1 MPIKFHEGSKTFHI
15 YNKHLS
21 YITCIMENGQ
31 MENLYYGKAIRDKE
45 DFSYLHEEIMRSL
58 MAVCVPEPGL
68 LSMQYTK
75 QEYPVYGTGDYRNPA
90 LTVRQ
95 ENGSEIVD
103 FKYVSHEIY
112 GGKKKLAG
120 LPATYTENEEEAT
133 SLDITLHDSVMD
145 TDLVLTYSVYEDYP
159 VVTRSARLVQ
169 KGDQKIRLENVMSVA
184 VEFPDMDYE
193 MIHLSG
199 AWARERYVKTR
210 KLEMGI
216 QAVQSLAGTG
226 SSSEQNPFIALKR
239 PHTTE
244 DTGEVFGF
252 SFVYSGNF
260 LAQVEVSTY
269 EMTRVMMGINPQGF
283 SWELSKDEEFQTP
296 EVVMVYSDK
305 GLNKMSQTY
314 HRLYRKRLMHGEWRD
329 KARPIL
335 LNNWEATYFDFN
347 EEKILTIAKK
357 AKEAGVELFVLDDG
371 WFGARNDD
379 YRGLGDWY
387 VNLEKLPDGISGLSR
402 KVEELGL
409 KFGLWV
415 ELEMVN
421 KDSDLYRAHPD
432 WIISAP
438 NRFESHAR
446 HQNVLDFSRKEVV
459 DYIYE
464 MIAKVIRESSISYI
478 KWDMNRYMSEPYSK
492 GSAPCE
498 QGKVMHKYILGVYD
512 LYTRLTTEFPH
523 ILFESCASGGARFD
537 PAMLYFAP
545 QTWCSDD
552 TDASERTKIQYGTS
566 YVYPIVSMGSHVSA
580 VPNHQ
585 MHRITPIET
594 RANVAY
600 FGTFG
605 YELDL
610 NLLSDAEIETVK
622 KQIAFMKEHR
632 ELIQMD
638 GDFYRLL
645 SPFEG
650 NETAWMVVSS
660 DKTQAVAAF
669 YQRLN
674 KVNASWLRLKLDGLD
689 ANTKYE
695 VSCDMAPVASYDAKI
710 AEAYGHKTEEDSVKT
725 YQAYGDELMSAG
737 IPIDREEL
745 NKKGGDFASLLYTL
759 KKVDE

>member
-68 LSMQYTK
+68 LSMQYIK

-169 KGDQKIRLENVMSVA
+169 KGDQKIRLENVMSAA

-283 SWELSKDEEFQTP
+283 SWELSRDEEFQTP

-305 GLNKMSQTY
+305 GLNGMSQAY
-314 HRLYRKRLMHGEWRD
+314 HRLYRDRLMRGKWRNH
-329 KARPIL
+329 ARPIL
-335 LNNWEATYFDFN
+335 LNNWEATYFDFD
-347 EEKILTIAKK
+347 EEKILNIAKK
-357 AKEAGVELFVLDDG
+357 PK
-371 WFGARNDD
+371 R
-379 YRGLGDWY
+379 LG
-387 VNLEKLPDGISGLSR
+387 
-402 KVEELGL
+402 
-409 KFGLWV
+409 
-415 ELEMVN
+415 
-421 KDSDLYRAHPD
+421 
-432 WIISAP
+432 
-438 NRFESHAR
+438 
-446 HQNVLDFSRKEVV
+446 
-459 DYIYE
+459 
-464 MIAKVIRESSISYI
+464 
-478 KWDMNRYMSEPYSK
+478 
-492 GSAPCE
+492 
-498 QGKVMHKYILGVYD
+498 
-512 LYTRLTTEFPH
+512 
-523 ILFESCASGGARFD
+523 
-537 PAMLYFAP
+537 
-545 QTWCSDD
+545 
-552 TDASERTKIQYGTS
+552 
-566 YVYPIVSMGSHVSA
+566 
-580 VPNHQ
+580 
-585 MHRITPIET
+585 
-594 RANVAY
+594 
-600 FGTFG
+600 
-605 YELDL
+605 
-610 NLLSDAEIETVK
+610 
-622 KQIAFMKEHR
+622 
-632 ELIQMD
+632 
-638 GDFYRLL
+638 
-645 SPFEG
+645 
-650 NETAWMVVSS
+650 
-660 DKTQAVAAF
+660 
-669 YQRLN
+669 
-674 KVNASWLRLKLDGLD
+674 
-689 ANTKYE
+689 
-695 VSCDMAPVASYDAKI
+695 
-710 AEAYGHKTEEDSVKT
+710 
-725 YQAYGDELMSAG
+725 
-737 IPIDREEL
+737 
-745 NKKGGDFASLLYTL
+745 
-759 KKVDE
+759 

>member
-169 KGDQKIRLENVMSVA
+169 KGNQKIRLENVMSAA

-260 LAQVEVSTY
+260 LAKVEVSTY

-283 SWELSKDEEFQTP
+283 SWELSRDEEFQTP

-305 GLNKMSQTY
+305 GLNGMSQAY
-314 HRLYRKRLMHGEWRD
+314 HRLYRDRLMRGKWRNH
-329 KARPIL
+329 ARPIL
-335 LNNWEATYFDFN
+335 LNNWEATYFDFD
-347 EEKILTIAKK
+347 EEKI
-357 AKEAGVELFVLDDG
+357 
-371 WFGARNDD
+371 R
-379 YRGLGDWY
+379 
-387 VNLEKLPDGISGLSR
+387 
-402 KVEELGL
+402 
-409 KFGLWV
+409 
-415 ELEMVN
+415 
-421 KDSDLYRAHPD
+421 
-432 WIISAP
+432 
-438 NRFESHAR
+438 
-446 HQNVLDFSRKEVV
+446 
-459 DYIYE
+459 
-464 MIAKVIRESSISYI
+464 
-478 KWDMNRYMSEPYSK
+478 
-492 GSAPCE
+492 
-498 QGKVMHKYILGVYD
+498 
-512 LYTRLTTEFPH
+512 
-523 ILFESCASGGARFD
+523 
-537 PAMLYFAP
+537 
-545 QTWCSDD
+545 
-552 TDASERTKIQYGTS
+552 
-566 YVYPIVSMGSHVSA
+566 
-580 VPNHQ
+580 
-585 MHRITPIET
+585 
-594 RANVAY
+594 
-600 FGTFG
+600 
-605 YELDL
+605 
-610 NLLSDAEIETVK
+610 
-622 KQIAFMKEHR
+622 
-632 ELIQMD
+632 
-638 GDFYRLL
+638 
-645 SPFEG
+645 
-650 NETAWMVVSS
+650 
-660 DKTQAVAAF
+660 QAVAGFVGEQKQIPPMYSAI
-669 YQRLN
+669 
-674 KVNASWLRLKLDGLD
+674 KVNGKKLYELAREGKEIERKARTITIFAINIVRFLPPDRFEIDVDCSKGTYIRTLCSDIGKALGCGAHMAELTRTRTGSFALED
-689 ANTKYE
+689 AITLGELQTMADEGRQEEAFLSMEAALSDFPKIIVSPKSTKMLYNGGRVYAKFYE
-695 VSCDMAPVASYDAKI
+695 VEKELTAGDI
-710 AEAYGHKTEEDSVKT
+710 AAVSDSEHHLVGLYEVRDEEGFYIKPFKM
-725 YQAYGDELMSAG
+725 L
-737 IPIDREEL
+737 I
-745 NKKGGDFASLLYTL
+745 
-759 KKVDE
+759 

>member
-120 LPATYTENEEEAT
+120 LPATYTESDEEAT

-159 VVTRSARLVQ
+159 VITRSARLVQ
-169 KGDQKIRLENVMSVA
+169 KGDQKIRLENVMSAA

-210 KLEMGI
+210 KLEMGT

-283 SWELSKDEEFQTP
+283 SWELSRDEEFQTP

-305 GLNKMSQTY
+305 GLNGMSQAY
-314 HRLYRKRLMHGEWRD
+314 HRLYRDRLMRGKWRNH
-329 KARPIL
+329 ARPIL

-347 EEKILTIAKK
+347 TEKLIAI
-357 AKEAGVELFVLDDG
+357 AKEAKKCGIEMLVMDDG
-371 WFGARNDD
+371 WFGHRNDD
-379 YRGLGDWY
+379 NTSLGDWQ
-387 VNLEKLPDGISGLSR
+387 VNEEKING
-402 KVEELGL
+402 GL
-409 KFGLWV
+409 KHLVDEVNVIGLQFGIWF
-415 ELEMVN
+415 EPEMISP
-421 KDSDLYRAHPD
+421 DSKLYEEHPD
-432 WIISAP
+432 WAIALPDRTPCRSR
-438 NRFESHAR
+438 NQF
-446 HQNVLDFSRKEVV
+446 VLDLSRKEVR
-459 DYIYE
+459 DYVYE
-464 MIAKVIRESSISYI
+464 AVASVLRSANIAYV
-478 KWDMNRYMSEPYSK
+478 KWDMNRQLTDL
-492 GSAPCE
+492 GSSFLDE
-498 QGKVMHKYILGVYD
+498 QHQGELMHRYVLGVYE
-512 LYTRLTTEFPH
+512 LQERLMTEFPD
-523 ILFESCASGGARFD
+523 LLLENCSGGGARFD
-537 PAMLYFAP
+537 PGMLYYSP
-545 QTWCSDD
+545 QIWCSDD
-552 TDASERTKIQYGTS
+552 TDAIERLKIQEGTALI
-566 YVYPIVSMGSHVSA
+566 YPLSTMGAHVSDC
-580 VPNHQ
+580 PNHTVG
-585 MHRITPIET
+585 RVTPFAT
-594 RANVAY
+594 RGNVALA
-600 FGTFG
+600 GTFG
-605 YELDL
+605 YELDITKIPEEDRKLIPEQTAMYHKYNDLVREGDYYRIASYAKNHEYDCYEVVSKDKKEALVTFVQVL
-610 NLLSDAEIETVK
+610 NRPNYHSRRICLKGLQPDRNYQIEGDKGVYHGDTLMHAG
-622 KQIAFMKEHR
+622 INIPNMW
-632 ELIQMD
+632 
-638 GDFYRLL
+638 GDFQSVLIH
-645 SPFEG
+645 
-650 NETAWMVVSS
+650 V
-660 DKTQAVAAF
+660 KAA
-669 YQRLN
+669 
-674 KVNASWLRLKLDGLD
+674 
-689 ANTKYE
+689 E
-695 VSCDMAPVASYDAKI
+695 
-710 AEAYGHKTEEDSVKT
+710 
-725 YQAYGDELMSAG
+725 
-737 IPIDREEL
+737 
-745 NKKGGDFASLLYTL
+745 
-759 KKVDE
+759 

>member
-1 MPIKFHEGSKTFHI
+1 MPIKFHEESKTFHI

-75 QEYPVYGTGDYRNPA
+75 QEYPVYGTGDFRNPA

-169 KGDQKIRLENVMSVA
+169 KGNQKIRLENVMSAA

-283 SWELSKDEEFQTP
+283 SWELSRDEEFQTP

-305 GLNKMSQTY
+305 GLNGMSQAY
-314 HRLYRKRLMHGEWRD
+314 HRLYRDRLMRGKWRNH
-329 KARPIL
+329 ARPIL
-335 LNNWEATYFDFN
+335 LNNWEATYFDFD
-347 EEKILTIAKK
+347 EEKILNIAKK
-357 AKEAGVELFVLDDG
+357 AKEVGVELSFWMTDG
-371 WFGARNDD
+371 SEPETMIT
-379 YRGLGDWY
+379 RGL
-387 VNLEKLPDGISGLSR
+387 
-402 KVEELGL
+402 
-409 KFGLWV
+409 
-415 ELEMVN
+415 
-421 KDSDLYRAHPD
+421 AT
-432 WIISAP
+432 
-438 NRFESHAR
+438 
-446 HQNVLDFSRKEVV
+446 
-459 DYIYE
+459 
-464 MIAKVIRESSISYI
+464 
-478 KWDMNRYMSEPYSK
+478 
-492 GSAPCE
+492 GS
-498 QGKVMHKYILGVYD
+498 
-512 LYTRLTTEFPH
+512 
-523 ILFESCASGGARFD
+523 
-537 PAMLYFAP
+537 
-545 QTWCSDD
+545 
-552 TDASERTKIQYGTS
+552 
-566 YVYPIVSMGSHVSA
+566 
-580 VPNHQ
+580 
-585 MHRITPIET
+585 
-594 RANVAY
+594 
-600 FGTFG
+600 
-605 YELDL
+605 
-610 NLLSDAEIETVK
+610 
-622 KQIAFMKEHR
+622 
-632 ELIQMD
+632 
-638 GDFYRLL
+638 
-645 SPFEG
+645 
-650 NETAWMVVSS
+650 
-660 DKTQAVAAF
+660 
-669 YQRLN
+669 
-674 KVNASWLRLKLDGLD
+674 
-689 ANTKYE
+689 
-695 VSCDMAPVASYDAKI
+695 
-710 AEAYGHKTEEDSVKT
+710 
-725 YQAYGDELMSAG
+725 
-737 IPIDREEL
+737 
-745 NKKGGDFASLLYTL
+745 
-759 KKVDE
+759 

>member
-169 KGDQKIRLENVMSVA
+169 KGDQKIRLENVMSAA

-210 KLEMGI
+210 KLEMGT

-283 SWELSKDEEFQTP
+283 S
-296 EVVMVYSDK
+296 
-305 GLNKMSQTY
+305 
-314 HRLYRKRLMHGEWRD
+314 
-329 KARPIL
+329 
-335 LNNWEATYFDFN
+335 
-347 EEKILTIAKK
+347 
-357 AKEAGVELFVLDDG
+357 
-371 WFGARNDD
+371 
-379 YRGLGDWY
+379 
-387 VNLEKLPDGISGLSR
+387 
-402 KVEELGL
+402 
-409 KFGLWV
+409 
-415 ELEMVN
+415 
-421 KDSDLYRAHPD
+421 
-432 WIISAP
+432 
-438 NRFESHAR
+438 
-446 HQNVLDFSRKEVV
+446 
-459 DYIYE
+459 
-464 MIAKVIRESSISYI
+464 
-478 KWDMNRYMSEPYSK
+478 
-492 GSAPCE
+492 
-498 QGKVMHKYILGVYD
+498 
-512 LYTRLTTEFPH
+512 
-523 ILFESCASGGARFD
+523 
-537 PAMLYFAP
+537 
-545 QTWCSDD
+545 
-552 TDASERTKIQYGTS
+552 
-566 YVYPIVSMGSHVSA
+566 
-580 VPNHQ
+580 
-585 MHRITPIET
+585 
-594 RANVAY
+594 
-600 FGTFG
+600 
-605 YELDL
+605 
-610 NLLSDAEIETVK
+610 
-622 KQIAFMKEHR
+622 
-632 ELIQMD
+632 
-638 GDFYRLL
+638 
-645 SPFEG
+645 
-650 NETAWMVVSS
+650 
-660 DKTQAVAAF
+660 
-669 YQRLN
+669 
-674 KVNASWLRLKLDGLD
+674 
-689 ANTKYE
+689 
-695 VSCDMAPVASYDAKI
+695 
-710 AEAYGHKTEEDSVKT
+710 
-725 YQAYGDELMSAG
+725 
-737 IPIDREEL
+737 
-745 NKKGGDFASLLYTL
+745 
-759 KKVDE
+759 

>member
-75 QEYPVYGTGDYRNPA
+75 QEYPVYGTGDFRSPA

-120 LPATYTENEEEAT
+120 LPATYTESDEEAT
-133 SLDITLHDSVMD
+133 SLDIILHDSVMD

-159 VVTRSARLVQ
+159 VVTKSARLVQ
-169 KGDQKIRLENVMSVA
+169 KGDQKIRLENVMSAA

-210 KLEMGI
+210 KLEMGT

-283 SWELSKDEEFQTP
+283 SWELSRDEEFQTP

-305 GLNKMSQTY
+305 GLNGMSQAY
-314 HRLYRKRLMHGEWRD
+314 HRLYRDRLMRGKWRNH
-329 KARPIL
+329 ARPIL
-335 LNNWEATYFDFN
+335 LNNWEATYFDFD
-347 EEKILTIAKK
+347 EEKILNIAKK
-357 AKEAGVELFVLDDG
+357 AKEVGVELFVLDDG
-371 WFGARNDD
+371 WFGTRNDD
-379 YRGLGDWY
+379 YQGLGDWF
-387 VNLEKLPDGISGLSR
+387 VNKNKLPNGISGLSR
-402 KVEELGL
+402 KIEEMGL

-421 KDSDLYRAHPD
+421 KNSDCYRAHPD
-432 WIISAP
+432 WLIGAP
-438 NRFESHAR
+438 DRFESHSR
-446 HQNVLDFSRKEVV
+446 HQHVLDFSRSEVV
-459 DYIYE
+459 DFIYDS
-464 MIAKVIRESSISYI
+464 ISKVIEESSISYI
-478 KWDMNRYMSEPYSK
+478 KWDMNRYMSEPFSR
-492 GSAPCE
+492 GASAAD
-498 QGKVMHKYILGVYD
+498 QGKTMHKYILGVYE
-512 LYTRLTTEFPH
+512 LYTRLTERFPD

-537 PAMLYFAP
+537 PGMLYFAP
-545 QTWCSDD
+545 QTWTSDD
-552 TDASERTKIQYGTS
+552 TDAAEREKIQYGTS
-566 YVYPIVSMGSHVSA
+566 FVYPIVSMGSHVSA

-585 MHRITPIET
+585 LYRTTPIET

-610 NLLSDAEIETVK
+610 NLLSDAEMASVK
-622 KQIAFMKEHR
+622 KQIAFMKEYR
-632 ELIQMD
+632 ELIQVD

-645 SPFEG
+645 NPFEG
-650 NETAWMVVSS
+650 NETAWMVVSQ
-660 DKTQAVAAF
+660 DKTRAVAAL

-674 KVNASWLRLKLDGLD
+674 KVNASWLRLKLEGLD
-689 ANTKYE
+689 PDAKYQ
-695 VSCDMAPVASYDAKI
+695 VSCDLTPSSSFDTELAKRYGYD
-710 AEAYGHKTEEDSVKT
+710 TEGNQVKT
-725 YQAYGDELMSAG
+725 YEAYGDELMRAG
-737 IPIDREEL
+737 IQIGR
-745 NKKGGDFASLLYTL
+745 AH
-759 KKVDE
+759 V

>member
-21 YITCIMENGQ
+21 YIICIMENGQ

-75 QEYPVYGTGDYRNPA
+75 QEYPVYGTGDFRSPA

-103 FKYVSHEIY
+103 FKYVFHEIY

-133 SLDITLHDSVMD
+133 SLDITLHDPVMD

-159 VVTRSARLVQ
+159 VITRSARLVQ
-169 KGDQKIRLENVMSVA
+169 KGDQKIRLENVMSAA

-210 KLEMGI
+210 KLEMGT

-283 SWELSKDEEFQTP
+283 SWELSGDEEFQTP

-305 GLNKMSQTY
+305 GLNGMSQVY
-314 HRLYRKRLMHGEWRD
+314 HRLYRDRLMRGKWRNH
-329 KARPIL
+329 ARPIL

-347 EEKILTIAKK
+347 EEKILNIAKK
-357 AKEAGVELFVLDDG
+357 AKEVGVELFVLDDG
-371 WFGARNDD
+371 WFGTRNDD
-379 YRGLGDWY
+379 YQGLGDWF
-387 VNLEKLPDGISGLSR
+387 VNKNKLPNGISGLSR
-402 KVEELGL
+402 KIEEMGL

-421 KDSDLYRAHPD
+421 KNSDCYRAHPD
-432 WIISAP
+432 WLIGAP
-438 NRFESHAR
+438 DRFESHSR
-446 HQNVLDFSRKEVV
+446 HQHVLDFSRPEVV
-459 DYIYE
+459 DFIYDS
-464 MIAKVIRESSISYI
+464 ISKVIEESSISYI
-478 KWDMNRYMSEPYSK
+478 KWDMNRYMSEPFSR
-492 GSAPCE
+492 GASAAD
-498 QGKVMHKYILGVYD
+498 QGKTMHKYILGVYE
-512 LYTRLTTEFPH
+512 LYTRLTERFPD

-537 PAMLYFAP
+537 PGMLYFAP
-545 QTWCSDD
+545 QTWTSDD
-552 TDASERTKIQYGTS
+552 TDAAEREKIQYGTS
-566 YVYPIVSMGSHVSA
+566 FVYPIVSMGSHVSA

-585 MHRITPIET
+585 LHRTTPLST

-610 NLLSDAEIETVK
+610 NLLSAKEIEEVK
-622 KQIAFMKEHR
+622 AQVEFMKEHR
-632 ELIQMD
+632 DLIQVE
-638 GDFYRLL
+638 GDFYRIL

-650 NETAWMVVSS
+650 NDTAWMVVSR
-660 DKTQAVAAF
+660 DKKQAVAG
-669 YQRLN
+669 YYERLN
-674 KVNASWLRLKLDGLD
+674 KVNASWMRLRFKGLD
-689 ANTKYE
+689 EDQLYRVEWEDK
-695 VSCDMAPVASYDAKI
+695 CLK
-710 AEAYGHKTEEDSVKT
+710 AYGN
-725 YQAYGDELMSAG
+725 ELMYAG
-737 IPIDREEL
+737 IPVDRDYC
-745 NKKGGDFASLLYTL
+745 NKTNGDFHSVLYTIEAE
-759 KKVDE
+759 D